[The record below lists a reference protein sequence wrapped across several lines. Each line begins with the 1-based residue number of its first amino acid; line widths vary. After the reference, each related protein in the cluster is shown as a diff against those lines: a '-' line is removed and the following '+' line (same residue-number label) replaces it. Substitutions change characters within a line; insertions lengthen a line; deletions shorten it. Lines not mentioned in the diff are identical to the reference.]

1 MTWRIF
7 VKNLIYP
14 GTLWG
19 PLFPLKLAKF
29 RRGVFSSFFQL
40 SRSSFTAKRPDSH
53 GTSGTKV
60 LVKLFRKFFDESS
73 LNFFRVP
80 QANKILKN
88 DHSYKCFKL
97 VKRLPESSEVFE
109 MLLREKWKKNKK
121 PKIKFLAPPQCQ
133 FDIRMSKL
141 FHLSEFRISF
151 ERIWL
156 PGVDIVGVGIVEF
169 EISIKMLAL
178 GGWKAPSAQL
188 VISGTNI

>member
-40 SRSSFTAKRPDSH
+40 SRSSYLPNDQTHMAHPGLKSSSNCSESFLMSHHWIFLGCHKQTKYWKMITAINVSNSWNVFPH
-53 GTSGTKV
+53 
-60 LVKLFRKFFDESS
+60 L
-73 LNFFRVP
+73 
-80 QANKILKN
+80 LKC
-88 DHSYKCFKL
+88 SK
-97 VKRLPESSEVFE
+97 

-169 EISIKMLAL
+169 EILIKMLAL
-178 GGWKAPSAQL
+178 GGWKTPSAQL

>member
-19 PLFPLKLAKF
+19 PLFPLELAKF

-53 GTSGTKV
+53 GTSGTNV
-60 LVKLFRKFFDESS
+60 LVKLFRNFFDESS

-80 QANKILKN
+80 QAKKKLKN

-97 VKRLPESSEVFE
+97 VKRLLASSAEFE

-121 PKIKFLAPPQCQ
+121 SKIQFLAPPQCQ

-141 FHLSEFRISF
+141 FHLSEFRKSF
-151 ERIWL
+151 ERIRL

-178 GGWKAPSAQL
+178 GGWKTPSAQS